1 MFSMRRRF
9 LVLTVAASVFLT
21 VAGCGD
27 KNLILRV
34 DLLSFLDPGV
44 TQGHYGPIPPGI
56 ADSVTISDITVNLV
70 PGISSVTTVE
80 SADIEIEAQVANVT
94 GSGSGQL
101 RVYFSDGAT
110 DPLTT
115 SPVVLPV
122 TLAPATTDTL
132 SVTVAGDPRI
142 AALFTGDRLRMALRV
157 ALASGAGP
165 DSLEGDFQ
173 LTKLRAVVTAG
184 QAVFE

>member
-1 MFSMRRRF
+1 MLSMRRRF
-9 LVLTVAASVFLT
+9 LFLAIAGCLFLT

-27 KNLILRV
+27 KNLILRI

-44 TQGHYGPIPPGI
+44 TSGHYGPIPPGVS
-56 ADSVTISDITVNLV
+56 DSVTISNITVNLV

-80 SADIEIEAQVANVT
+80 SADIEIEALVANTT

-122 TLAPATTDTL
+122 TLSPATTDTL

-142 AALFTGDRLRMALRV
+142 AALFTGDKLQMAVRV
-157 ALASGAGP
+157 ALTSGVGP
-165 DSLEGDFQ
+165 AALEGDFQ
-173 LTKLRAVVTAG
+173 LTKLRATVTAG

>member
-1 MFSMRRRF
+1 MISMRRRF
-9 LVLTVAASVFLT
+9 VLLTLAASLYLT

-34 DLLSFLDPGV
+34 DLLSFLDPAE
-44 TQGHYGPIPPGI
+44 TQGHYGPIPAGVS
-56 ADSVTISDITVNLV
+56 DSVTVSDITVNLV

-80 SADIEIEAQVANVT
+80 SADIEIEAQVTNLT
-94 GSGSGQL
+94 GSGSGQV

-115 SPVVLPV
+115 APIVLPV
-122 TLAPATTDTL
+122 TLNGAMTDTIG
-132 SVTVAGDPRI
+132 VTVAGDPRI
-142 AALFTGDRLRMALRV
+142 AALFTGESLTMAVRV
-157 ALASGAGP
+157 SLSSGPGP
-165 DSLEGDFQ
+165 DALEGDFA
-173 LTKLRAVVTAG
+173 LTHLRAIVTAG

>member
-1 MFSMRRRF
+1 MLSMRRRF
-9 LVLTVAASVFLT
+9 LLLTFAASLFWT

-34 DLLSFLDPGV
+34 DLLSFLDPAD
-44 TQGHYGPIPPGI
+44 TQGHYGPVPPGVS
-56 ADSVTISDITVNLV
+56 DSTTVSDLTINLV

-80 SADIEIEAQVANVT
+80 SADIEITAEVRNLT
-94 GSGSGQL
+94 GSGNGQL

-115 SPVVLPV
+115 SPVILPV
-122 TLAPATTDTL
+122 TLNGAMTDTL
-132 SVTVAGDPRI
+132 ELTVAGDPRI
-142 AALFTGDRLRMALRV
+142 AALFTGESLRMALRV

-165 DSLEGDFQ
+165 DPLEGDFA